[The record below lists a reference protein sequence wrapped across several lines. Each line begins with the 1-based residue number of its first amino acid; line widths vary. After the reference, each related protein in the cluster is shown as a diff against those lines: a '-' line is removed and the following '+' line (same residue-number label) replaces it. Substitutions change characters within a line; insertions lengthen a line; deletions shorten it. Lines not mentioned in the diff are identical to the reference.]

1 MHQMLLLLDLR
12 INYGSIITSF
22 STINEDNASL
32 FKVINHLLMAI
43 IETIYDHNVSRCH
56 IVPDLADIIN
66 NQR

>member
-43 IETIYDHNVSRCH
+43 IETIYDHNVSTITRLGV
-56 IVPDLADIIN
+56 I
-66 NQR
+66 

>member
-1 MHQMLLLLDLR
+1 MLLLLDLR

-43 IETIYDHNVSRCH
+43 IETIYDHNVSTITRLGV
-56 IVPDLADIIN
+56 I
-66 NQR
+66 